1 MRTRFLKVSLLC
13 ALFATGVFVTGCSDD
28 NGYADVDGQ
37 SPVAELKA
45 DHIRSWCCH

>member
-28 NGYADVDGQ
+28 NGYPD
-37 SPVAELKA
+37 EMENLLL
-45 DHIRSWCCH
+45 

>member
-28 NGYADVDGQ
+28 NGYSDVDGE
-37 SPVAELKA
+37 SPVAVLSK
-45 DHIRSWCCH
+45 C